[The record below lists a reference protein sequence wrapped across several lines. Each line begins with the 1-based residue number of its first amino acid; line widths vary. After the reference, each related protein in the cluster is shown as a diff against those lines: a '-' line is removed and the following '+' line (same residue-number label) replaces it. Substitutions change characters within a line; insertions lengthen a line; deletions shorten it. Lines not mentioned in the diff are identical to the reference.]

1 MDIRSLALGL
11 AFALMWSSAFTSARV
26 VVAHAPPLTALTL
39 RFLASGVIAIGIALM
54 LRQTGRLSRAQW
66 RGVVIFGLCQ
76 NARYLGLNFVA
87 MQWIGEGRVDVSG
100 LVTHRFPITEIQQAF
115 ELFNS
120 RGDGC
125 LKVFLD
131 YP

>member
-1 MDIRSLALGL
+1 MLYFGVPPETIDGVMWRDLFLKNLTVHTSVNPDFARDFPLA
-11 AFALMWSSAFTSARV
+11 MR
-26 VVAHAPPLTALTL
+26 
-39 RFLASGVIAIGIALM
+39 
-54 LRQTGRLSRAQW
+54 
-66 RGVVIFGLCQ
+66 
-76 NARYLGLNFVA
+76 
-87 MQWIGEGRVDVSG
+87 WIGEGRVDVSG

-131 YP
+131 YPPA